1 MQPLPVTQTGFDGV
15 AKGVAK
21 VQNSAQARFALVLR
35 HHVGF
40 DLAAALDRMGQRHRV
55 TGQQRIQVGRDPVQ
69 KAQVCY
75 RAILDDLGQAGAEF
89 ALGQGAQYLQVA
101 HHQLRLVEGAYHVF
115 AQRVVDAGL
124 ATDRRID
131 LRQQRGGQL
140 HKRHAAHETGRGKAG
155 HVADHPATERKQ
167 HCLTVAS
174 LAQQGVKN
182 QVQGLPGL
190 VLLAIGQHHFLNLP
204 VLALQR
210 AAQTLQVEWGHRR
223 IGDDQGLAGLWQVG
237 VGLRLSNQAAAN
249 QDRVTALRQVDADK
263 LGGCM
268 LHGREFRAAG
278 AAGAARASPAQGFW
292 PGNTPS
298 SSSCMM
304 IMLTKVATDGR
315 PVSITK
321 CAVWRYSGSRAAYK
335 SRRRVKGSATCSRG
349 RLPSWRRRRNNSS
362 GSDLR

>member
-89 ALGQGAQYLQVA
+89 ALRQGAQHLQVA
-101 HHQLRLVEGAYHVF
+101 HHQLRLVEGAYHVL

-167 HCLTVAS
+167 HRLTVAS

-190 VLLAIGQHHFLNLP
+190 VLLAIGQHHLLNLP
-204 VLALQR
+204 VLSLQR
-210 AAQTLQVEWGHRR
+210 AAQALQVERGHRR

-237 VGLRLSNQAAAN
+237 VGLRLTNQAAAN
-249 QDRVTALRQVDADK
+249 QNRVTALRQVDADN

-268 LHGREFRAAG
+268 LHGFEFRG
-278 AAGAARASPAQGFW
+278 CWGRGRRR
-292 PGNTPS
+292 GRPS
-298 SSSCMM
+298 SGV
-304 IMLTKVATDGR
+304 LARQHPEQLELHDDHVDQGGHRRATGLDHKVRGL
-315 PVSITK
+315 PVQRVARGVQITQAGQGIGDLQQGPLAIVAQAAK
-321 CAVWRYSGSRAAYK
+321 QLVW
-335 SRRRVKGSATCSRG
+335 V
-349 RLPSWRRRRNNSS
+349 
-362 GSDLR
+362 